1 MVIVTVAPTARLPTV
16 QVTVPDA
23 CVQVP
28 WVDDADTKVT
38 PAGRVSVTPTPVAGL
53 GPLSVAT
60 TVYVMVL
67 LIWAVAGPILV
78 MDMSAVPVPWIWVTA
93 DAWLLAVF
101 GSNSLPATAAVL
113 VIEPGEAGAVT
124 LMVIVTVAPTARLP
138 TGQVPVPAAV
148 VQRRL
153 ADADGTPAGAAGVTG
168 GGRVS
173 FRATAVAGV
182 GPLFLATIVYASG
195 LLVLAVAGAVLVIDR
210 SAERALTVVV
220 ADAELFA
227 VFGSGSLPLTVAV
240 LVMV

>member
-1 MVIVTVAPTARLPTV
+1 MIVYVSEPLAVTVAGPVLVIDRSAWADPIVVVADAVLLAVFGSGSLPFTVAVLVMVPAVAGAVALMVIVTVAPTARLPTV

-101 GSNSLPATAAVL
+101 GSNSLPATTAVL

-124 LMVIVTVAPTARLP
+124 LMVIVAVAPTARLP
-138 TGQVPVPAAV
+138 TV
-148 VQRRL
+148 
-153 ADADGTPAGAAGVTG
+153 
-168 GGRVS
+168 
-173 FRATAVAGV
+173 
-182 GPLFLATIVYASG
+182 
-195 LLVLAVAGAVLVIDR
+195 
-210 SAERALTVVV
+210 
-220 ADAELFA
+220 
-227 VFGSGSLPLTVAV
+227 
-240 LVMV
+240 